1 MTRHAE
7 GVASSAACA
16 RAVRGREIRLPFPM
30 HPRGQ
35 ARSRSPPY
43 MQSFVVSPRRAAL
56 AVAVSLAFASAGT
69 AAFAAE
75 APAELDRVIVTAS
88 RTAQTQ
94 DQTLA
99 PVSVIDRAQI
109 ERLDPASLP
118 ELLRGQPG
126 VSLVNNGGAGKA
138 TSLFLRG
145 TESDHVLVLID
156 GVKVGSATS
165 GGAALQDIPVEQIE
179 RIEIV
184 RGPFS
189 SLYGSE
195 AIGGVVQIFTRRPQG
210 PFAPNLALSVGS
222 DNARRY
228 SAGVSG
234 RSQSDVSERGGWY
247 ALQAVHDETDGF
259 NAYTNT
265 GSAYFDPDRDGYR
278 NDSLGVRGG
287 WRFNRQWDAEVNAM
301 RADSRNEYDGSVDNL
316 SKGTEQVVGGKLRYA
331 PTQALKLTASVGG
344 SSELS
349 DTYLDGVYSSTFDT
363 RRRVASLQGDID
375 AGPGLLSVGF
385 DWQRDEIESSET
397 YDADRRIDRGL
408 FAQWQQTFDRQSL
421 QASVRRDDNS
431 QFGGKTTGS
440 VLWGWDFTEQLRLTA
455 SYGTAFKAP
464 TFNELYYP
472 GYGNPN
478 LGPENSRS
486 AEIGVRGKHGWG
498 EWSLNAYQTDVDDL
512 IAYDADLVDD
522 AHPFGQPNNVDRAR
536 IRGVE
541 AIAGT
546 EWAGWQ
552 WQGSLTWLDPR
563 AVGGAN
569 DGRWLQ
575 RRARQ
580 SGRIDADRSFGA
592 FSIGASVFGAGDR
605 YDNLANTTRLAGYGL
620 VDLRLGWQL
629 ADAWKLSLS
638 ANNMFDRDY
647 ETARWYA
654 QPGRNYQLTLRY
666 HPAQ

>member
-1 MTRHAE
+1 
-7 GVASSAACA
+7 
-16 RAVRGREIRLPFPM
+16 
-30 HPRGQ
+30 
-35 ARSRSPPY
+35 
-43 MQSFVVSPRRAAL
+43 MQSLVVARRRALL
-56 AVAVSLAFASAGT
+56 AAAVSLSLGTSVVAPAFAE
-69 AAFAAE
+69 AATD
-75 APAELDRVIVTAS
+75 LDRIVVTAS

-94 DQTLA
+94 DQALA
-99 PVSVIDRAQI
+99 PVTVIDRAEI
-109 ERLDPASLP
+109 ERRQPQSLAD
-118 ELLRGQPG
+118 LFRGEAG
-126 VSLVNNGGAGKA
+126 ISLVNNGGAGKA

-145 TESDHVLVLID
+145 TESDHLLVLVD

-165 GGAALQDIPVEQIE
+165 GGAALQDIPVEQID
-179 RIEIV
+179 RVEIV

-195 AIGGVVQIFTRRPQG
+195 AIGGVIQIFTRRPQG
-210 PFAPNLALSVGS
+210 PFDPNVALTIGS

-228 SAGVSG
+228 SAGLSG
-234 RSQSDVSERGGWY
+234 RSQGDLGERGGWY
-247 ALQAVHDETDGF
+247 AVQAVHDETDGF

-265 GSAYFDPDRDGYR
+265 ASSYYDPDRDGYR
-278 NDSLGVRGG
+278 NDSLGVQGG
-287 WRFNRQWDAEVNAM
+287 WRFNRQWDADVNAL

-316 SKGTEQVVGGKLRYA
+316 SKGTEQVVGGRLRYA
-331 PTQALKLTASVGG
+331 PVEGVKLTASVGG

-363 RRRVASLQGDID
+363 RRRIGAFQADVD
-375 AGPGLLSVGF
+375 AGPGLLTLGF

-397 YDADRRIDRGL
+397 YDADSRIDRGV
-408 FAQWQQTFDRQSL
+408 FAQWQQRFGAQSL

-440 VLWGWDFTEQLRLTA
+440 ALWGWDFTDQLRLTA

-478 LGPENSRS
+478 LGPETSRS
-486 AEIGVRGKHGWG
+486 AEIGLRGEHGWG
-498 EWSLNAYQTDVDDL
+498 DWSLNAFETRVDDL

-522 AHPFGQPNNVDRAR
+522 AHPFGQPNNVDKAK

-541 AIAGT
+541 AIAST
-546 EWAGWQ
+546 ELAGWQ
-552 WQGSLTWLDPR
+552 LRTTLTWLDPK
-563 AVGGAN
+563 A
-569 DGRWLQ
+569 DGDTNHGNILQ

-592 FSIGASVFGAGDR
+592 FSVGGSVFGSGER

-620 VDLRLGWQL
+620 FDLRVGWQL
-629 ADAWKLSLS
+629 AADWKLSLA
-638 ANNMFDRDY
+638 ANNVFDRSY

>member
-1 MTRHAE
+1 
-7 GVASSAACA
+7 
-16 RAVRGREIRLPFPM
+16 
-30 HPRGQ
+30 
-35 ARSRSPPY
+35 

-56 AVAVSLAFASAGT
+56 AVAIALAFPLDSAL
-69 AAFAAE
+69 AAD
-75 APAELDRVIVTAS
+75 APSQLDGIIVTAS

-94 DQTLA
+94 DQALA
-99 PVSVIDRAQI
+99 PVTVIDRAEI
-109 ERLDPASLP
+109 ERRDPRSLP
-118 ELLRGQPG
+118 DLLRGQPG
-126 VSLVNNGGAGKA
+126 VSITNNGGAGKA
-138 TSLFLRG
+138 TALFLRG

-165 GGAALQDIPVEQIE
+165 GGAALQDIPVEQID

-234 RSQSDVSERGGWY
+234 RTQGDAGEHGGWY
-247 ALQAVHDETDGF
+247 ALQAVHDETDGI

-265 GSAYFDPDRDGYR
+265 ASSYYDPDRDGYR
-278 NDSLGVRGG
+278 NDSVGTQGG
-287 WRFNRQWDAEVNAM
+287 WRFNRQWDAEVNAL
-301 RADSRNEYDGSVDNL
+301 RADSRNEHDGSVDNM
-316 SKGTEQVVGGKLRYA
+316 SKSTEQVLGGKLRYA
-331 PTQALKLTASVGG
+331 PTESIKLTASVGG
-344 SSELS
+344 SAELS
-349 DTYLDGVYSSTFDT
+349 DTYLDGVYASTFDT
-363 RRRVASLQGDID
+363 RREVGSLQGDIN
-375 AGPGLLSVGF
+375 AGPGLLTMGF

-397 YDADRRIDRGL
+397 YEADRRIDRGL
-408 FAQWQQTFDRQSL
+408 FAQWQQSFGAQSL
-421 QASVRRDDNS
+421 QGSLRRDDNS

-440 VLWGWDFTEQLRLTA
+440 LLWGWDFTSQLRLTA

-472 GYGNPN
+472 GYGNPD
-478 LGPENSRS
+478 LGPETSRS
-486 AEIGVRGKHGWG
+486 AEIGLRGEHGWG
-498 EWSLNAYQTDVDDL
+498 NWSLNAFQTKVDDL

-522 AHPFGQPNNVDRAR
+522 AHPFGQPNNIDQAR

-541 AIAGT
+541 TVVGT
-546 EWAGWQ
+546 ELAGWDLR
-552 WQGSLTWLDPR
+552 GSLTWLDPR
-563 AVGGAN
+563 AEGGAN
-569 DGRWLQ
+569 DGRRLQ

-580 SGRIDADRSFGA
+580 SGRLDADRSWGA
-592 FSIGASVFGAGDR
+592 FSVGASVTGAGDR
-605 YDNLANTTRLAGYGL
+605 YDNLSNTTRLAGYGL
-620 VDLRLGWQL
+620 LDLRVGWQW
-629 ADAWKLSLS
+629 AAAWKLSLS
-638 ANNMFDRDY
+638 ANNVFDRQY
-647 ETARWYA
+647 ETARWFA